1 MAKCSK
7 AGINTPTLYLIDNT
21 NHVIYME
28 FIEGITVK
36 EFLRKNQDKVES
48 KNKINGMIFYFY
60 FIYLI
65 ILFGFCPYC

>member
-7 AGINTPTLYLIDNT
+7 AGINTPTLYLIDNV

-36 EFLRKNQDKVES
+36 EYLRNNQDNKEYKDKIKGM
-48 KNKINGMIFYFY
+48 KNKNFYRCCDIHINF
-60 FIYLI
+60 
-65 ILFGFCPYC
+65 

>member
-7 AGINTPTLYLIDNT
+7 SGINTPTLYLIDNV

-36 EFLRKNQDKVES
+36 EFLRNNQDKSES
-48 KNKINGMIFYFY
+48 RAQIEGKK
-60 FIYLI
+60 
-65 ILFGFCPYC
+65 

>member
-28 FIEGITVK
+28 FVEGITVK
-36 EFLRKNQDKVES
+36 EFLRKNQDKAECKS
-48 KNKINGMIFYFY
+48 KINGR
-60 FIYLI
+60 
-65 ILFGFCPYC
+65 

>member
-7 AGINTPTLYLIDNT
+7 AGINTPTLYLIDNV

-36 EFLRKNQDKVES
+36 EYLRKNQNNKDS
-48 KNKINGMIFYFY
+48 KDKINGI
-60 FIYLI
+60 
-65 ILFGFCPYC
+65 